1 MFFLMSS
8 ILTWARNIDLLFKP
22 LETSAKVKH
31 LHPDG
36 ETTPHLS
43 QNSDGEKVLL
53 VMTNILQQIFLRFAL
68 LRRALFSTI

>member
-1 MFFLMSS
+1 MSS
-8 ILTWARNIDLLFKP
+8 ISTLARNIDLLFEP

-43 QNSDGEKVLL
+43 QNNDGEKVLL
-53 VMTNILQQIFLRFAL
+53 VMTKNYSKFF
-68 LRRALFSTI
+68 

>member
-1 MFFLMSS
+1 MSS
-8 ILTWARNIDLLFKP
+8 ISTLARNIDLLFEP

-43 QNSDGEKVLL
+43 QNNDGEKVRL
-53 VMTNILQQIFLRFAL
+53 VMTKNYSKFF
-68 LRRALFSTI
+68 